1 MKVTKPRLSSNKA
14 TSKTGHAQLS
24 LVNTVTLPAK
34 VRASSTQM
42 QDEVKVTTTEEHELL
57 LVEGGFKVEVSTKQS
72 LGMKADLNIPWAKL
86 RVIRTN
92 SSMCIMYR

>member
-1 MKVTKPRLSSNKA
+1 
-14 TSKTGHAQLS
+14 
-24 LVNTVTLPAK
+24 
-34 VRASSTQM
+34 M
-42 QDEVKVTTTEEHELL
+42 QDEVKVITTEERELL

-92 SSMCIMYR
+92 SSMCIMYIGGSKYGAYPSPVSRKCVKRHYRLLVIDTKLRMSPSLSH